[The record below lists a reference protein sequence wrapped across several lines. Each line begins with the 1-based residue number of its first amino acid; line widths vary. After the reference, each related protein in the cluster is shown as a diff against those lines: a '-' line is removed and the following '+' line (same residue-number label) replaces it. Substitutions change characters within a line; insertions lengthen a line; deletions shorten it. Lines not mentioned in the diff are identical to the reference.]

1 MEPTKLGRKKLMDY
15 FRSSTPKKVMVAFV
29 FNKDPQESEWLYGHE
44 LGRLYLDEHYPDTI
58 KTLKVHNI
66 ASEEEAISAM
76 EDLIA
81 MGVSIIFN
89 DTTAHQCEREGGGQS
104 SGSHDYELLT
114 EHVS

>member
-1 MEPTKLGRKKLMDY
+1 MEPTKLGRKKLIGL
-15 FRSSTPKKVMVAFV
+15 FPKLDTEEGDGSVR

-81 MGVSIIFN
+81 MGVSIIF
-89 DTTAHQCEREGGGQS
+89 TTTPQLISASVKVAVNHPEAR
-104 SGSHDYELLT
+104 L
-114 EHVS
+114 